1 MIPKT
6 LIGHFTNQK
15 DATGCTVII
24 FEGRAICGYHLM
36 GGAPGTRET
45 DLLKP
50 GQLVNNINAI
60 MLSGGSAFGLAAADG
75 AVRFLSEKGI
85 GYNTH
90 ITKVPIVPAAIIF
103 DFIIGSRTVY
113 PDSDAGYAACM
124 AASDKFERGCVGA
137 GTGATV
143 GKIRGPFTM
152 MKSGLGYS
160 SIELG
165 FGASIHAIAVA
176 NAYGD
181 IIDEGGKIIAGAYNK
196 RSGLMNTAE
205 MILKKTSAI
214 SPFLQNTTLITV
226 ITDAKLDKS
235 QANFVAQAAHDGM
248 ARSISPSHTIL
259 DGDLC
264 FAVSVGNKAAKM
276 ITISHAAAVVTQH
289 AIIDAVKSAES
300 LHGVL
305 SARDIGT
312 I

>member
-6 LIGHFTNQK
+6 LVGHYTNLK
-15 DATGCTVII
+15 DATGCTAII

-50 GQLVNNINAI
+50 GQLVDSINAI
-60 MLSGGSAFGLAAADG
+60 VLSGGSAFGLAAADG
-75 AVRFLSEKGI
+75 ALRFLSERGI
-85 GYNTH
+85 GYNTR
-90 ITKVPIVPAAIIF
+90 ITRVPIVPAAIIF
-103 DFIIGSRTVY
+103 DLIIGSRTAY
-113 PDSDAGYAACM
+113 PNSDDGYNACIAAGN
-124 AASDKFERGCVGA
+124 KFERGCIGA

-152 MKSGLGYS
+152 MKSGLGYN

-165 FGASIHAIAVA
+165 FGASVHAIAVV

-181 IIDEGGKIIAGAYNK
+181 IMDEYGKIIAGAYNK
-196 RSGLMNTAE
+196 RRGLLNTAE

-235 QANFVAQAAHDGM
+235 QANFVAQSAHDGI
-248 ARSISPSHTIL
+248 ARAISPSHTIL

-264 FAVSVGNKAAKM
+264 FAVSVGSKPAKM
-276 ITISHAAAVVTQH
+276 ITISHAAALVAQR
-289 AIIDAVKSAES
+289 AIIDAIKSAEG
-300 LHGVL
+300 LHGTP